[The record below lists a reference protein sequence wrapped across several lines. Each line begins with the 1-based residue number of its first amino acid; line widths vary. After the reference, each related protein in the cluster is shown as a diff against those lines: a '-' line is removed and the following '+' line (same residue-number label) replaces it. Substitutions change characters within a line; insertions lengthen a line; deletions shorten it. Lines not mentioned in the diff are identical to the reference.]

1 MRRRGLLRGLLRGR
15 RVDVHGPCPMPLRPC
30 ALRPYSCDC
39 SAPELWLCGNC
50 DCGCKLNIRH
60 LALISTG
67 PMLFTLRLA
76 LIRLLFLLLAF
87 LAAKVRGVRALWS
100 VVIQASGM
108 CHVVRGHLVMWQVAS
123 GLCMR
128 NTNLSTMWMLFCLSM
143 NRNQRSVPMA
153 KLPLRNKN
161 DPLHVC
167 PETKPIRISEV

>member
-1 MRRRGLLRGLLRGR
+1 MAVSENNLDRKI
-15 RVDVHGPCPMPLRPC
+15 HSPYPSPCPMPLRPC

-123 GLCMR
+123 GLWSFGH
-128 NTNLSTMWMLFCLSM
+128 TGKWK
-143 NRNQRSVPMA
+143 VEMA
-153 KLPLRNKN
+153 VAYDDCSDYVCGKLVATDIL
-161 DPLHVC
+161 
-167 PETKPIRISEV
+167 TY